1 MAKQT
6 NTLRQWT
13 SDDDRKLKALVTE
26 GKTRRE
32 IADLLDRPYSS
43 INSRISC
50 LAAQGVAVG
59 QVTAARGRSFAVRF
73 GEGRQKD
80 EAFGVTVGGT
90 AHKTLLAMRAC
101 GRIEVNQL
109 TERFGDGARAHLPRL
124 ARQGLIVQEENNSG
138 AWLLTEAGRALVAPE
153 GPLSMRRTLQTYCQL

>member
-1 MAKQT
+1 MAKKT
-6 NTLRQWT
+6 YTLRQWT
-13 SDDDRKLKALVTE
+13 PDEDRELVALVAE
-26 GKTRRE
+26 GRALRE
-32 IADLLDRPYSS
+32 IADALGRTFNS
-43 INSRISC
+43 IASRIGC
-50 LAAQGVAVG
+50 LVAKGVEVG
-59 QVTAARGRSFAVRF
+59 PVAAARGRSFAVRF
-73 GEGRQKD
+73 GESRQKD

-109 TERFGDGARAHLPRL
+109 IERFGDGARAHLPRL

>member
-1 MAKQT
+1 MDKQT
-6 NTLRQWT
+6 NTLRQW
-13 SDDDRKLKALVTE
+13 
-26 GKTRRE
+26 
-32 IADLLDRPYSS
+32 P
-43 INSRISC
+43 
-50 LAAQGVAVG
+50 
-59 QVTAARGRSFAVRF
+59 SFSARF
-73 GEGRQKD
+73 GEARQKD

-109 TERFGDGARAHLPRL
+109 IERFGDGARAHLPRL